1 MRGHDGLEPIEI
13 TSIDYCFMGSMLM
26 SQGNYTQSRIFFGWW
41 IVLVAAVGLFMGYG
55 PIVTFTF
62 GVFFKPLSQEFGWS
76 RTQVSSAFSLS
87 LLVLSLVLPFIGR
100 LVDRFGARKIII
112 PSVLLFGLGLM
123 AFASLSSRLWHLY
136 LLYVLLGL
144 VGGGTAPVPYSNV
157 LSQWFDRQRGLA
169 LGLAMV
175 GLGLGT
181 FFMPSL
187 AQRLIETGGWRWAY
201 TCIGLTVMAVA
212 IPVVALFL
220 TETPYV
226 LGLLPDGEQAGS
238 GEPPSRT
245 HDGLS
250 SQEAR
255 RTETFWI
262 MASAFFLLS
271 ASVHGCLIHLSPLL
285 TDRGVSPQDAAL
297 ATSLLGGA
305 LLLGR
310 VGAGY
315 LLDHFFATAVAV
327 YFFCGATIGFFLLW
341 SGASGT
347 LAFVAAFLVGLGMG
361 AEGDIIAY
369 LVSRYFGLRAFGEI
383 YGYTFGA
390 FTLGGVVGPLLMGIG
405 FDATGSYR
413 TILGVFVFAS
423 LTAAA
428 LMTRLGPYRSWAAS
442 MSVAD

>member
-1 MRGHDGLEPIEI
+1 MSPTQQARGRL
-13 TSIDYCFMGSMLM
+13 
-26 SQGNYTQSRIFFGWW
+26 FFGWW
-41 IVLVAAVGLFMGYG
+41 IVAVAAVGLSMGYG
-55 PIVTFTF
+55 PIVSFTF
-62 GVFFKPLSQEFGWS
+62 GIFFKPLSQEFGWS
-76 RTQVSSAFSLS
+76 RTHVSLAFSLS
-87 LLVLSLVLPFIGR
+87 LFFLSLVLPVVGR
-100 LVDRFGARKIII
+100 LVDRFGARKVIV

-123 AFASLSSRLWHLY
+123 AFSLLSEQLWQLY
-136 LLYVLLGL
+136 LLYMLLGL

-157 LSQWFDRQRGLA
+157 LSHWFDRRRGLA
-169 LGLAMV
+169 LGLAMI

-181 FFMPSL
+181 FLMPSL

-201 TCIGLTVMAVA
+201 RWIGLMVMGVA

-220 TETPYV
+220 KETPAM
-226 LGLLPDGEQAGS
+226 LGLLPDGEMVGS
-238 GEPPSRT
+238 EGVSAKSQE
-245 HDGLS
+245 GLS

-262 MASAFFLLS
+262 MVSAFFLLS

-285 TDRGVSPQDAAL
+285 TDRGLSPQAAAW

-315 LLDHFFATAVAV
+315 LLDHFFAMAVAAW
-327 YFFCGATIGFFLLW
+327 FFCGAVLGFVLLW
-341 SGASGT
+341 SGASGN

-383 YGYTFGA
+383 YGYAFGA

-405 FDATGSYR
+405 FDRTGSYR
-413 TILGVFVFAS
+413 TVLGVFVFAS
-423 LTAAA
+423 LAAVV
-428 LMTRLGPYRSWAAS
+428 LMTRLGPYRSWATATS
-442 MSVAD
+442 AAD